1 MPSVITASEQ
11 LVKAAAEAV
20 TKTFDF
26 TKWLADTG
34 ETISSVTSVTQAGN
48 VTGATAL
55 TIGTPAVNSGEITID
70 GATIAVG
77 KAVQALISVGQ
88 NLVHYTLTATIVTTG
103 GQTFTLKC
111 DLFVS
116 DN

>member
-1 MPSVITASEQ
+1 MTSVITASER
-11 LVKAAAEAV
+11 LVKAVAEAI

-26 TKWLADTG
+26 TRWLADTG
-34 ETISSVTSVTQAGN
+34 ETITGTPTITQTNN

-55 TIGTPAVNSGEITID
+55 TIGTVTANTGEITVD

-77 KAVQALISVGQ
+77 NAIQALISVGQ
-88 NLVHYTLTATIVTTG
+88 DGVHYTLTATVATS

-111 DLFVS
+111 DLFVT
-116 DN
+116 DE